1 MIVLVTL
8 VAHRQHDEFRRA
20 DDLVQRDL
28 PSGAERNDSFALSW
42 LVPGRFVK
50 VEGRDRQ
57 PEPHHHPDSADR
69 SLGAFKVFGCFG
81 VIEQEV
87 KEAFQVSS
95 GCNRQ
100 LDDKINRPSFSRL
113 AASLDR
119 SFYKTTSTST
129 KTLVWCYFSDVA
141 SARALKEVWTRR
153 KNDCALH
160 SCLDEVGQVFALSE
174 YEGKLSAQ
182 HAQHAHKADLGYPGG
197 CHRESSLRL
206 GCARKIDCSLSD
218 RRWYESILMCIL
230 RRLNSR
236 LWFSSSYRVPGRTVG
251 S

>member
-28 PSGAERNDSFALSW
+28 PSGAERNDSFALTW
-42 LVPGRFVK
+42 VVPGRFVK

-100 LDDKINRPSFSRL
+100 LNDKINRPSFSRQ

-153 KNDCALH
+153 KTIALCTVA
-160 SCLDEVGQVFALSE
+160 STKSVRFSPCLSTKASSAHNTRNTRTKRIWGIPADVIEKARCVWVALARLTAACLIAVGMNR
-174 YEGKLSAQ
+174 Y
-182 HAQHAHKADLGYPGG
+182 
-197 CHRESSLRL
+197 
-206 GCARKIDCSLSD
+206 
-218 RRWYESILMCIL
+218 
-230 RRLNSR
+230 
-236 LWFSSSYRVPGRTVG
+236 
-251 S
+251 